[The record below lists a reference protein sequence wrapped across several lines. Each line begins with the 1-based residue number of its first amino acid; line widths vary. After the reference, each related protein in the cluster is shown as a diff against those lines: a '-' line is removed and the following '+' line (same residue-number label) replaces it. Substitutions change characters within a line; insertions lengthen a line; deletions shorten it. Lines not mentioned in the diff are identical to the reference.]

1 MKLVF
6 LNLVLISL
14 IGPIVSSLPTQGPSS
29 HSGAVLP
36 EEPSSATAQ
45 DDKKD
50 KPKQW
55 IPNPTPGSLGLG
67 LSEHY
72 EKEFKELEKYLQPEG
87 LSAVISALPSLK
99 QFLASVDPNGNKD
112 PSPAVLP
119 EEPSS
124 ATAQDDKKDK
134 PTVLPEEPSSATAQ
148 DDKKDKPTVLPEE
161 PSSAT
166 AQDDKKDKPT
176 KSDEELQ
183 TETRSQLARLCLNT
197 DGIRS
202 CLHRIKAWWKKMK
215 N

>member
-55 IPNPTPGSLGLG
+55 LPNPTPGSLGLG
-67 LSEHY
+67 LSEPY
-72 EKEFKELEKYLQPEG
+72 KREFEELENYLKKTEG
-87 LSAVISALPSLK
+87 LSAVISALPSLE
-99 QFLASVDPNGNKD
+99 QFLASVDPNRNKI
-112 PSPAVLP
+112 PSPA
-119 EEPSS
+119 
-124 ATAQDDKKDK
+124 
-134 PTVLPEEPSSATAQ
+134 VLPEEPSSATAQ

-176 KSDEELQ
+176 KSDEELLA
-183 TETRSQLARLCLNT
+183 ETRSKLARSCWNT
-197 DGIRS
+197 IGIRS

>member
-29 HSGAVLP
+29 HSGGINSVLP

-50 KPKQW
+50 KP
-55 IPNPTPGSLGLG
+55 T
-67 LSEHY
+67 
-72 EKEFKELEKYLQPEG
+72 
-87 LSAVISALPSLK
+87 
-99 QFLASVDPNGNKD
+99 
-112 PSPAVLP
+112 VLP